1 MIAVDKNV
9 KFDKNYLWTKIR
21 SMNLGLSGF
30 FEENFVKNYLRLN
43 AAYICSTAYIMQS
56 VREIDR
62 VCFTAMDL
70 CGGGKEEKKDQRKN
84 AGRQAVE
91 SSRVRLV

>member
-1 MIAVDKNV
+1 MDQNQKYEI
-9 KFDKNYLWTKIR
+9 
-21 SMNLGLSGF
+21 GLSGF

-43 AAYICSTAYIMQS
+43 AAYICSTAYINKS
-56 VREIDR
+56 VREIDI

-91 SSRVRLV
+91 GSRVRLV